1 MELMAG
7 GLQPDGEEVRPAAAA
22 ATAAAAAAAAAAP
35 SSANE
40 ARNESEQGGDR
51 VSSTVG

>member
-1 MELMAG
+1 MELVAG
-7 GLQPDGEEVRPAAAA
+7 GLQPDGEEVRPA
-22 ATAAAAAAAAAAP
+22 AAAAAAAAAAP

>member
-7 GLQPDGEEVRPAAAA
+7 GLQPDGEVRPAAAA
-22 ATAAAAAAAAAAP
+22 APA
-35 SSANE
+35 SANE

>member
-1 MELMAG
+1 MELVAG

-22 ATAAAAAAAAAAP
+22 APA
-35 SSANE
+35 SANE

>member
-1 MELMAG
+1 MELVAG

-22 ATAAAAAAAAAAP
+22 AAAAAP
-35 SSANE
+35 APASANE